1 MHRAFLTAAAIAAFS
16 LSGPPAGAQELPTY
30 TDVTKEAGI
39 TFVHSFGDD
48 RLDNIVET
56 TGAGCA
62 FFDYNNDGYQ
72 DLYLVNGCYRPG
84 ISHPSGRQQA
94 GKLKNALYRNDG
106 DGTFTDVTEKAG
118 VGDQGF
124 GMGAYAADHDNDG
137 FIDLF
142 ITNFGR
148 DSLYHN
154 NGDGTFTDVT
164 EQAGVGSELWGIGAT
179 WLDYDNDGFVDLYV
193 GNYLTFDPEY
203 RYFYAAENFP
213 GPLSYKGQ
221 PDILYRNRGD
231 GTFEDVTRKAGVYNP
246 EGRAMGITSGD
257 FDDDGYMDIFVSND
271 AMENYLYV
279 NNGDGTFREIALTSG
294 TAFGESGEATSAMG
308 PEFGDIDRDGLMDLT
323 VPDLSYGCIYRQVAQ
338 ASSPAFPKTFQN
350 YVFEERSNFMGVAP
364 VVGQYESWA
373 GNLFDYDND
382 GYLDFFISNG
392 NPHRLEE
399 QEDVLFRN
407 DAGKRFVDVS
417 AKSGDFFHDEYIGR
431 GAAQGDYDN
440 DGDLDLLILNLN
452 GPAILLRNDGG
463 NRNNWLNIRTVGTK
477 SNRCGIGT
485 RIRLT
490 AGGLTQIADVKSGS
504 SYLSTSDLR
513 LHFGLA
519 KEKEASRIEVRWPS
533 GRTQVVESVK
543 ANQLLTIEE
552 PRE

>member
-1 MHRAFLTAAAIAAFS
+1 MHRAFLTAGALAAFS
-16 LSGPPAGAQELPTY
+16 LSGPPAESQELPTY

-39 TFVHSFGDD
+39 TFVHSFGDE

-72 DLYLVNGCYRPG
+72 DIYLVNGCYHPV
-84 ISHPSGRQQA
+84 ISHPSGRRLA
-94 GKLKNALYRNDG
+94 GKLKNALYR
-106 DGTFTDVTEKAG
+106 
-118 VGDQGF
+118 
-124 GMGAYAADHDNDG
+124 
-137 FIDLF
+137 
-142 ITNFGR
+142 
-148 DSLYHN
+148 N

-164 EQAGVGSELWGIGAT
+164 EESGAGDEGFGMGAYAADYDNDGFIDLFVTNYGRDTLYRNNGDGTFTDVTEKAGVGSELWGIGAT

-323 VPDLSYGCIYRQVAQ
+323 VPDLSYGCIYRNLG
-338 ASSPAFPKTFQN
+338 N
-350 YVFEERSNFMGVAP
+350 YVFEERSNLMGVAP

-407 DAGKRFVDVS
+407 DGGKRFVDVS
-417 AKSGDFFHDEYIGR
+417 AKSGDYFHDEYIGR

-452 GPAILLRNDGG
+452 GPAILLRNDAG
-463 NRNNWLNIRTVGTK
+463 NRNNWLNLRTVGTK
-477 SNRCGIGT
+477 SNRCGIGA
-485 RIRLT
+485 RVRLT
-490 AGGLTQIADVKSGS
+490 AGGLTQIANVKSGS
-504 SYLSTSDLR
+504 SYLSTSDMR
-513 LHFGLA
+513 VHFGLA
-519 KEKEASRIEVRWPS
+519 KEKEASEIEVRWPR
-533 GRTQVVESVK
+533 GRTQVLKNVK
-543 ANQLLTIEE
+543 ANQFLTIEE